1 MLERL
6 ALAALPQIQ
15 LRPIHKN
22 KATTNP
28 DQELCF
34 AYKKNITLPFP
45 PKERSVKICSAK
57 TQVYHKKMSTFFYGL
72 YRKKSEHGR
81 NIPGFSECI
90 KRIYIKHTRSSK
102 SFSVP
107 TN

>member
-34 AYKKNITLPFP
+34 AYKKTLHYPF
-45 PKERSVKICSAK
+45 
-57 TQVYHKKMSTFFYGL
+57 H
-72 YRKKSEHGR
+72 RKKE
-81 NIPGFSECI
+81 
-90 KRIYIKHTRSSK
+90 
-102 SFSVP
+102 V
-107 TN
+107 